1 MVKAAQYWEREAK
14 RLEREL
20 RNPATCCRSG
30 PAICRFVL
38 CRNNGATTPARNH
51 YVQANEL
58 IIDRLSTFLHLL
70 IRQTDRSTSSA
81 SHLIPIARTLIK
93 VHR

>member
-1 MVKAAQYWEREAK
+1 MNIMAFYD
-14 RLEREL
+14 LT
-20 RNPATCCRSG
+20 TCCRSG
-30 PAICRFVL
+30 PASCCFVSCRH
-38 CRNNGATTPARNH
+38 NGATTPARNH

-58 IIDRLSTFLHLL
+58 IIDRLSTFLHSL

-81 SHLIPIARTLIK
+81 NHLIPIARTLIK